1 MLLGAIVIV
10 FFAILVFV
18 FWMFEVLFVKER
30 YIDRIKDLDVTRKV
44 VEEKKTV
51 QKKKKSP
58 MKGLSRLVPKGKNKK
73 MADKLISANL
83 VITAE
88 ELFIYRLL
96 FSIVLGFL
104 VQVLKQDYLITA
116 GVVIFIWNIPKF
128 FINRRIKSRLNDFN
142 EQLNGG
148 LILIANALKAGHSF
162 MQAVSIAARETQG
175 VFSDELKILLK
186 ELNFG
191 IPMDVGF
198 ANLLSRVESAD
209 MKLVVNAI
217 MIQKDIGGNLAEIL
231 ENISET
237 IRERQKILNEMKTL
251 TAQGKMSGMIVM
263 SIPFF
268 LAGMIYLIN
277 REYIMLLFETQIGMM
292 ILAGA
297 LVNEFIGV
305 MFIRKIIKIDV

>member
-1 MLLGAIVIV
+1 MLLGAIIVV
-10 FFAILVFV
+10 FFFILIFI
-18 FWMFEVLFVKER
+18 FWLFESLFVKER
-30 YIDRIKDLDVTRKV
+30 YIDRIKDLDVTRRV
-44 VEEKKTV
+44 IEEKKTV

-58 MKGLSRLVPKGKNKK
+58 MRGLSRLVPKGKNNK
-73 MADKLISANL
+73 MADKLVSANL
-83 VITAE
+83 IITAE

-96 FSIVLGFL
+96 FSIALGFL
-104 VQVLKQDYLITA
+104 AQVVRQDLVVTA
-116 GVVIFIWNIPKF
+116 GVVVFIWNIPKF
-128 FINRRIKSRLNDFN
+128 FINRRIKNRVNDFN
-142 EQLNGG
+142 DQLNGG

-175 VFSDELKILLK
+175 VFSEELKILLK

-198 ANLLSRVESAD
+198 NNLLRRVNSPD

-237 IRERQKILNEMKTL
+237 IRERQKIINEMKTL

-263 SIPFF
+263 LIPFF
-268 LAGMIYLIN
+268 LGGMIYLLN
-277 REYIMLLFETQIGMM
+277 REYIMLLFQTRVGMM
-292 ILAGA
+292 ILGGA
-297 LVNEFIGV
+297 LMNEVIGV